1 MRDVKPYYV
10 VRLESDTEIGSFKCT
25 DEDLN
30 DFLLTEAK
38 NYQKELLAVTYLVL
52 DPDTDNIVAYYSL
65 LNDQVR
71 FTTENKKA
79 RNSINRHIPHS
90 KQRTHYP
97 AMKIGRLAVDQRYA
111 HKGIGQFVIKLIM
124 STLAQRFPSGCR
136 VLTVDA
142 YADAVIFYE
151 RCGFRFFTETD
162 AGEDTRL
169 MYYDLRNFR

>member
-1 MRDVKPYYV
+1 MSDMKFYPV
-10 VRLESDTEIGSFKCT
+10 VRLEQDTEIKPFKYT

-38 NYQKELLAVTYLVL
+38 DYQKELLAVTYLLL
-52 DPDTDNIVAYYSL
+52 DPDTNAIVAYYSL

-71 FTTENKKA
+71 FTTESKKA

-97 AMKIGRLAVDQRYA
+97 AMKIGRLPVDQRYA
-111 HKGIGQFVIKLIM
+111 HQGIGQYAIKLIM
-124 STLAQRFPSGCR
+124 ATLAQRFPFGCR

-142 YADAVIFYE
+142 YADAVSFYE
-151 RCGFRFFTETD
+151 RCGFRFFAETD

>member
-1 MRDVKPYYV
+1 MSEIKLYPVI
-10 VRLESDTEIGSFKCT
+10 RLEQNTEMKPFKCT

-30 DFLLTEAK
+30 DFLLSEAK
-38 NYQKELLAVTYLVL
+38 DYQKELLAVTYLVM
-52 DPDTDNIVAYYSL
+52 DPDTNAVVAYYSL
-65 LNDQVR
+65 LNDQIR
-71 FTTENKKA
+71 FTTESKKA
-79 RNSINRHIPHS
+79 RNSINRNVPHA

-111 HKGIGQFVIKLIM
+111 HQGIGQYVIKLIM
-124 STLAQRFPSGCR
+124 STLATRFPSGCR

-142 YADAVIFYE
+142 YANAVSFYE

-162 AGEDTRL
+162 EGDETRL